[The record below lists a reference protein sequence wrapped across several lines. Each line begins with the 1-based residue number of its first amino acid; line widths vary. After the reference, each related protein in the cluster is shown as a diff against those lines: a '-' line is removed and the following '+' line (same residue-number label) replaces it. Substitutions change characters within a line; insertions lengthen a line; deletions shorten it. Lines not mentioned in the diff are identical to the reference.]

1 MGKAPQPTPPK
12 ETSAAATGTNISTAI
27 ANAFLGNMNETT
39 PDGTRT
45 FSEAG
50 RTSITDPY
58 TGETYEIPR
67 FSVETTLSPEQQ
79 RIKAE
84 QDAASLNL
92 STLAKDQ
99 SGFLG
104 DYMAEPFSYDPGEH
118 EGWALDIYD
127 RLGADSKSA
136 DQQALASRLANQG
149 IGIGTEAYDR
159 AMGGLYEGQQR
170 ARDQFLLDSYKTGFG
185 TAQAQ
190 RNQPINEITALLSGG
205 QVSNPMFSTSPMAAQ
220 APTTDNAAII
230 NSYDN
235 QKMNAWMQNQA
246 AMGSAISGLGGL
258 FSLSDERAK
267 TDKERIGTTEDG
279 LGLYKF
285 RYKGSPKVE
294 VGLMAQDVKKK
305 KPKAVRTGPDGL
317 MRVNYREAL
326 K

>member
-45 FSEAG
+45 FTETG

-67 FSVETTLSPEQQ
+67 FSVETTLSPDQQ

-84 QDAASLNL
+84 QDAASFNL
-92 STLAKDQ
+92 SKLAKDQ

-104 DYMAEPFSYDPGEH
+104 DYMAEPFSYSPGEH
-118 EGWALDIYD
+118 EGWALGLYD
-127 RLGADSKSA
+127 QLGLDARAA
-136 DQQALASRLANQG
+136 DQEALATRLANQG

-159 AMGGLYEGQQR
+159 AMSGLYEGQQR

-205 QVSNPMFSTSPMAAQ
+205 QVSSPMFATSPVAVQ
-220 APTTDNAAII
+220 APITDNAAII

-235 QKMNAWMQNQA
+235 QKMQAWQQNQA
-246 AMGSAISGLGGL
+246 ALGSMISGLGGL

-267 TDKERIGTTEDG
+267 TDKKRIGTTDDG
-279 LGLYKF
+279 LGLYQF
-285 RYKGSPKVE
+285 RYRGSPKVE

-305 KPKAVRTGPDGL
+305 KPKAVKTGPDGL
-317 MRVNYREAL
+317 MRVNYAEAL